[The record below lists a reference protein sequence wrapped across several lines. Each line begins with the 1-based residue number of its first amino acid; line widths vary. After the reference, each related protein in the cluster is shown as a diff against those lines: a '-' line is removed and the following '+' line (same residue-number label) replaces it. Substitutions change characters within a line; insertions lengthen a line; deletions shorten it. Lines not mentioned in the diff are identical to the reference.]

1 MSRNPNNS
9 MLPDDENQN
18 QTGNQGQNPGQYPN
32 QYSIHGNSWDPSLS
46 NTAPNEPVQG
56 SNGQNAGLNPGGQQP
71 PMPQVQHANQP
82 NPSQPEDLNCE
93 TRDIP
98 KISHGILD
106 EIFKRPAPN
115 PQAQAQACDSALCR
129 LRHLLQRYTDNVA
142 MIPSDN
148 DSSLDV
154 PNLFPIED
162 PGSTDLDPNNTGNVD
177 YTPAEPAPVESQHEP
192 HSTAVHHNVVNTP
205 LALPS
210 APTFQA
216 SFGGPSPKKRGR
228 AASPDTTVP
237 APKRMRNLQP
247 STSSD
252 EGDNANSSEIPG
264 PAPNTTS
271 PSSRQLQRTRKRKAD
286 IDEEEHDGEN
296 DLVSDPRPQKK
307 PRGEPAA
314 SKTKSNY
321 LKDLKKEDHEKV
333 VAGTIC
339 IFCREN
345 PQSKEC
351 NWEQVRQSNGP
362 EVYDLECT
370 NCADHRSKNKDNPE
384 LAGHKCLVQGPKTL
398 IHFEHKRYGVGD
410 PQGYEK
416 TACDACARKKQGG
429 ICDVDTILGYYCLNC
444 RRQGECK
451 VDLSETMPL
460 RRPKKLT
467 RRPWYRHPCDRC
479 FLRHKNGDVKGD
491 DCCSWIRDRGEW
503 EERRACKQCQRDGT
517 ICLDLGELMDGF
529 SFNAKNI
536 PQSWKIRPEFEAD
549 KENTKGDKEK
559 WHEYAEVLPNTTWRK
574 PCQGC
579 KTAGKITD
587 CLVMWH
593 QPYNACERC
602 TQLGIDCMVEE
613 EKGRFRQHPI
623 FDLSRVGF
631 GQFTPFNA
639 CTQCVRHGLNCDR
652 QRPCDSCRHRKAKCD
667 AFNWK
672 KFGCIDRRKLT
683 NRQNKETYSPG
694 PLYYLALGYGAGGV
708 NDLKDGQK
716 LEHWIGP
723 AAPMYGLT
731 DAKGG
736 PEQYRFVAASH
747 QHHRPPE
754 GIALPPIPSGDK
766 QLKDTSAS
774 ELRWL
779 VARFWLNQQPQVPK
793 NDLQGYQKVWDL
805 LRDHQNLQM
814 KTAGMEHNLPPP
826 ISGVRCFQGGPVL
839 SDIWGTQD
847 PMLPSALGNAN
858 DTQSQGFSPS
868 LTYQPSNQYGNGYN
882 PQQNVSAPQT
892 QLHQPSAAQQP
903 LDFTYYRNES
913 GQDPAAFG
921 QDGGFD
927 QQQLHTLTRNSQLA
941 DQPMHGGPD
950 QEPFDYTHGEL
961 QMAQGHVPPTPQ
973 GWGNLNQ
980 EQLDFHSQTGLP
992 QDQTGDQQ
1000 NSQSGDTENWYEKLA
1015 PLVRGTADDESGERP
1030 PYANSA
1036 ILAKDTENDQQEPH
1050 SGPQAPD
1057 QSPEGS
1063 NESQDEF
1070 SSLVDWEGGQTHRR
1084 SQASRGERWLKP
1096 QTSRGS
1102 KKSSQERTAGGSLV
1116 PKKANGR
1123 DAFNPFLGFTFG
1135 PDQKPR
1141 FTEKPKGSRWKVF
1154 NHLEGIDMSEWH
1166 ESKSK
1171 EPEEESQVRL
1181 FSIVN
1186 GQTNQPTPV
1195 RNVLGD
1201 VPREDKV
1208 IRTKRY
1214 CAEPGEG
1221 GWGSC
1226 AAWNTD
1232 GHGQA
1237 TCQSSAHRNTALPY
1251 FPVCN
1256 DCTRGN
1262 VKYLFQHEHNP
1273 ITESEL
1279 LSMRAYLC
1287 NECAGQMSAGA
1298 PNAVQNQIVGTR
1310 RVYGIAAD
1318 EAQSQNRRKLVNGL
1332 SKAANLKKST
1342 EALTGCSCANRMLG
1356 TSLCRFHRLY
1366 YAEEVMK
1373 QAALMQEW
1381 RLSRFKKAVC
1391 PSCLAQKPSEQVNVS
1406 ANVDGFVTGAP
1417 TAWACV
1423 VCNDWV
1429 VNEQNDVNNQP
1440 KVIDKPL
1447 WNLNI
1452 GRKLLG
1458 PHREIATG
1466 RVLGEV
1472 VSV

>member
-1 MSRNPNNS
+1 MSRNPNGG
-9 MLPDDENQN
+9 MLPDDESQN

-46 NTAPNEPVQG
+46 NTAPNERVQTY
-56 SNGQNAGLNPGGQQP
+56 NGQNAGLNPGGQQP
-71 PMPQVQHANQP
+71 PMLQVQYANQP
-82 NPSQPEDLNCE
+82 NPSQPENLNCE
-93 TRDIP
+93 TQDIP
-98 KISHGILD
+98 KMSHDILD
-106 EIFKRPAPN
+106 EIFKRPALN
-115 PQAQAQACDSALCR
+115 PQAQAQACGSALCR

-142 MIPSDN
+142 MIPPDN
-148 DSSLDV
+148 DSSLHV
-154 PNLFPIED
+154 PNLFPIEG
-162 PGSTDLDPNNTGNVD
+162 PGSADLNPNNTGNVD
-177 YTPAEPAPVESQHEP
+177 YSPAEPAPVESQHQP
-192 HSTAVHHNVVNTP
+192 HSTAGHHNVVNNS
-205 LALPS
+205 LALPTPS
-210 APTFQA
+210 TFQS
-216 SFGGPSPKKRGR
+216 SFGGPSPKRR
-228 AASPDTTVP
+228 HAASPDATAP

-247 STSSD
+247 STSGD
-252 EGDNANSSEIPG
+252 KGDNANSSEIPG
-264 PAPNTTS
+264 PTSNTT
-271 PSSRQLQRTRKRKAD
+271 PSSPKQPQRTRKRKAD
-286 IDEEEHDGEN
+286 IDEEEHDDED
-296 DLVSDPRPQKK
+296 DLLSDPRPQKK
-307 PRGEPAA
+307 LRGEPAA
-314 SKTKSNY
+314 SKTKSKG

-333 VAGTIC
+333 DAETIC

-345 PQSKEC
+345 PQSKGC
-351 NWEQVRQSNGP
+351 DWEQVRQSNGP

-384 LAGHKCLVQGPKTL
+384 LADHKCLVQGPKTL
-398 IHFEHKRYGVGD
+398 IHFEHKRYGVDD
-410 PQGYEK
+410 PQGYEE
-416 TACDACARKKQGG
+416 TACNLCVRRKQGET
-429 ICDVDTILGYYCLNC
+429 CDVDTTLGYSCLNC
-444 RRQGECK
+444 RRLGECK
-451 VDLSETMPL
+451 VGLSEMPL

-479 FLRHKNGDVKGD
+479 FLHHKKGDD
-491 DCCSWIRDRGEW
+491 DCCSWIKDRREW
-503 EERRACKQCQRDGT
+503 EENRACKQCQRDGT
-517 ICLDLGELMDGF
+517 ICLDLGERMDGY
-529 SFNAKNI
+529 SFDRKNI
-536 PQSWKIRPEFEAD
+536 PKSWKIRSEFEAN
-549 KENTKGDKEK
+549 KEKTKGDKEK

-579 KTAGKITD
+579 KTAGKMTD
-587 CLVMWH
+587 CLVMWI
-593 QPYNACERC
+593 QPGNACERC
-602 TQLGIDCMVEE
+602 TQLGIDCMVEKE
-613 EKGRFRQHPI
+613 NGRLEQYPI
-623 FDLSRVGF
+623 LDLSRVGF

-639 CTQCVRHGLNCDR
+639 CTQCVSHGFNCDR
-652 QRPCDSCRHRKAKCD
+652 QRPCDSCRGRKAKCD

-672 KFGCIDRRKLT
+672 LVGCIDRRKLA
-683 NRQNKETYSPG
+683 NKQNKETYIPS

-723 AAPMYGLT
+723 AAPVYGLINAE
-731 DAKGG
+731 DG
-736 PEQYRFVAASH
+736 PERYRRVADAH
-747 QHHRPPE
+747 RNHRPPE
-754 GIALPPIPSGDK
+754 GIAFPPIPSNT
-766 QLKDTSAS
+766 QLMKDTSAD
-774 ELRWL
+774 ELRLLIDQSWRL
-779 VARFWLNQQPQVPK
+779 DHQRQAPK
-793 NDLQGYQKVWDL
+793 DDLQEYQEVWDR
-805 LRDHQNLQM
+805 LRYFQNLQM
-814 KTAGMEHNLPPP
+814 KDAGMEPNLPPP
-826 ISGVRCFQGGPVL
+826 ISHVRCFQGGPVL
-839 SDIWGTQD
+839 SDIWTRHH
-847 PMLPSALGNAN
+847 MLPSALGNAN
-858 DTQSQGFSPS
+858 DTQSQGFSQS
-868 LTYQPSNQYGNGYN
+868 LPYQLPDQLGNIYN
-882 PQQNVSAPQT
+882 PQQNASALQT
-892 QLHQPSAAQQP
+892 QPSQPSAAHLP
-903 LDFTYYRNES
+903 LSFTDDLNEPY
-913 GQDPAAFG
+913 QDPAAFE
-921 QDGGFD
+921 QDGGFS
-927 QQQLHTLTRNSQLA
+927 QQQLHTPTQNSQLMRPSLGLA

-950 QEPFDYTHGEL
+950 QQPFDYTHEEL
-961 QMAQGHVPPTPQ
+961 QMAQDHVPPNPQ

-980 EQLDFHSQTGLP
+980 EQLDPCSRQPELS

-1000 NSQSGDTENWYEKLA
+1000 NSQEYWFEKLA
-1015 PLVRGTADDESGERP
+1015 QLNPPVQRTADDESGERP
-1030 PYANSA
+1030 PFANSA
-1036 ILAKDTENDQQEPH
+1036 ILAKDIENDQQEPH
-1050 SGPQAPD
+1050 SRTQAPD

-1063 NESQDEF
+1063 NESPDEF
-1070 SSLVDWEGGQTHRR
+1070 PELVDWDGKQTHRR
-1084 SQASRGERWLKP
+1084 SQVSRGERWLKP

-1102 KKSSQERTAGGSLV
+1102 KKSSQERTAGGNRV
-1116 PKKANGR
+1116 PKNANGR

-1141 FTEKPKGSRWKVF
+1141 FTEKPKSSRWKVF
-1154 NHLEGIDMSEWH
+1154 NPLEGIDMSEWH

-1171 EPEEESQVRL
+1171 EPEEESQIRL

-1186 GQTNQPTPV
+1186 GQTNQPTPW

-1201 VPREDKV
+1201 VPREEKV

-1232 GHGQA
+1232 GQGQA
-1237 TCQSSAHRNTALPY
+1237 TCQSSAHRNTALPH

-1298 PNAVQNQIVGTR
+1298 PKAVQNQIVGTR

-1318 EAQSQNRRKLVNGL
+1318 EAQSQNRQELVNDL
-1332 SKAANLKKST
+1332 SKAANLERDT

-1373 QAALMQEW
+1373 HAALMQEW

-1406 ANVDGFVTGAP
+1406 ANVDGFVPGAP

-1440 KVIDKPL
+1440 KAIDKPL

-1452 GRKLLG
+1452 GRRLLG
-1458 PHREIATG
+1458 PEER
-1466 RVLGEV
+1466 
-1472 VSV
+1472 

>member
-18 QTGNQGQNPGQYPN
+18 QTGNQGQNPGQYPS

-177 YTPAEPAPVESQHEP
+177 YTPAEPAPVESQREP

-345 PQSKEC
+345 PQSREC

-362 EVYDLECT
+362 E
-370 NCADHRSKNKDNPE
+370 
-384 LAGHKCLVQGPKTL
+384 
-398 IHFEHKRYGVGD
+398 
-410 PQGYEK
+410 
-416 TACDACARKKQGG
+416 
-429 ICDVDTILGYYCLNC
+429 
-444 RRQGECK
+444 
-451 VDLSETMPL
+451 
-460 RRPKKLT
+460 
-467 RRPWYRHPCDRC
+467 
-479 FLRHKNGDVKGD
+479 
-491 DCCSWIRDRGEW
+491 
-503 EERRACKQCQRDGT
+503 
-517 ICLDLGELMDGF
+517 
-529 SFNAKNI
+529 
-536 PQSWKIRPEFEAD
+536 
-549 KENTKGDKEK
+549 
-559 WHEYAEVLPNTTWRK
+559 
-574 PCQGC
+574 
-579 KTAGKITD
+579 
-587 CLVMWH
+587 
-593 QPYNACERC
+593 
-602 TQLGIDCMVEE
+602 
-613 EKGRFRQHPI
+613 
-623 FDLSRVGF
+623 
-631 GQFTPFNA
+631 
-639 CTQCVRHGLNCDR
+639 
-652 QRPCDSCRHRKAKCD
+652 
-667 AFNWK
+667 
-672 KFGCIDRRKLT
+672 LT

-980 EQLDFHSQTGLP
+980 EQLDSHSQTGLP

-1057 QSPEGS
+1057 QSPEGG

-1332 SKAANLKKST
+1332 SKAANLKKNT